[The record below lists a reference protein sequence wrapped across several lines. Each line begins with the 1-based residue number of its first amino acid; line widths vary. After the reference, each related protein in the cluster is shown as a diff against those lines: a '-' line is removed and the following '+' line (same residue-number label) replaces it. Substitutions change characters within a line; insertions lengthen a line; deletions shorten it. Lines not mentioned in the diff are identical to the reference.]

1 VQIFGP
7 GLLVQQMLL
16 FENYK
21 LVSIQGF
28 SIAECALVPEFEDPV
43 TKVLLQN
50 FSDIPMV
57 FWQIES
63 VNCFMHCFSVAPPS
77 SLNMILT

>member
-7 GLLVQQMLL
+7 GLLVQQMLS

-50 FSDIPMV
+50 FCDIPLV

-63 VNCFMHCFSVAPPS
+63 VICFMHCFSGAPPS